1 VLDPRFGGLAYQVDE
16 KHTDTMHRLDLLE
29 RELAALRSQ
38 VLRLGDE
45 LLRLNHERHEEGIA
59 LHHEQL
65 AQIHAAIGVHLDRLL
80 SRLAEAE
87 LDGALVTA
95 RLVEDALRDAD
106 RRRS

>member
-1 VLDPRFGGLAYQVDE
+1 
-16 KHTDTMHRLDLLE
+16 MHRLDLLE

-59 LHHEQL
+59 LHQEQL
-65 AQIHAAIGVHLDRLL
+65 AQIHAAIGVHLDRVL

-95 RLVEDALRDAD
+95 RLVEDALSDAD

>member
-1 VLDPRFGGLAYQVDE
+1 
-16 KHTDTMHRLDLLE
+16 MHRLDLLE
-29 RELAALRSQ
+29 RELAALRSEL
-38 VLRLGDE
+38 LRLNDERRGE
-45 LLRLNHERHEEGIA
+45 LLRLNHERHEAGIA

-65 AQIHAAIGVHLDRLL
+65 AQIHAAIAVHLDRVL
-80 SRLAEAE
+80 SQLAEAE